1 MVEGQQQVGVCFVL
15 LEDSQEVQPLLA
27 FLTAAVMLSVQELS
41 AEMRMTR
48 NQKLWTLST
57 KGGGG
62 QVSAV
67 PSEDENDLFGFLG
80 VHILMEGEI

>member
-27 FLTAAVMLSVQELS
+27 FLTAAVMLSVQEIS

-62 QVSAV
+62 KSVLCLLKMKMISLV
-67 PSEDENDLFGFLG
+67 FL
-80 VHILMEGEI
+80 VFTF

>member
-27 FLTAAVMLSVQELS
+27 FLTAAVMLSVQEIS
-41 AEMRMTR
+41 VEMRMTR

-57 KGGGG
+57 KGGAKS
-62 QVSAV
+62 VLCLLKMKMISLV
-67 PSEDENDLFGFLG
+67 FL
-80 VHILMEGEI
+80 VFTF

>member
-27 FLTAAVMLSVQELS
+27 FLTAAVMLSVQEIS

-57 KGGGG
+57 KGG